1 MNDPVEGALVGY
13 EHVLEG
19 LEVRQVGCVEMW
31 IETVALTNDQVKV
44 P

>member
-1 MNDPVEGALVGY
+1 MNDPVEASLVGC

-19 LEVRQVGCVEMW
+19 LVVRHGDGVEMW